1 MKATKSI
8 LKSKWSLLL
17 AFLFSFSL
25 SHAQNTS
32 YTMISVG
39 YAYQNQSFGEV
50 GGKLFLTQKDA
61 LMGATNGKLAIMPK
75 VQGDILFNP
84 RKEVYVAH
92 AYYYMAGVEA
102 TTKYF
107 APYLGISLLGLFD
120 ITGGYAFSYPNQTLH
135 GKELKGFRLGVTFNI
150 PTELFKNSTKKA
162 KE

>member
-8 LKSKWSLLL
+8 SKSKWSLLP
-17 AFLFSFSL
+17 AFLFGSSL
-25 SHAQNTS
+25 AYAQNTS
-32 YTMISVG
+32 FTMISAG

-50 GGKLFLTQKDA
+50 GGKLFIAQKDTDNVAFRVGASA
-61 LMGATNGKLAIMPK
+61 LVGATNGKFAIMPK

-92 AYYYMAGVEA
+92 AYYYMAGLEA

-120 ITGGYAFSYPNQTLH
+120 ITGGYAFLIRT
-135 GKELKGFRLGVTFNI
+135 KRF
-150 PTELFKNSTKKA
+150 TEKN
-162 KE
+162 

>member
-50 GGKLFLTQKDA
+50 GGK
-61 LMGATNGKLAIMPK
+61 
-75 VQGDILFNP
+75 
-84 RKEVYVAH
+84 
-92 AYYYMAGVEA
+92 
-102 TTKYF
+102 
-107 APYLGISLLGLFD
+107 
-120 ITGGYAFSYPNQTLH
+120 
-135 GKELKGFRLGVTFNI
+135 
-150 PTELFKNSTKKA
+150 
-162 KE
+162 